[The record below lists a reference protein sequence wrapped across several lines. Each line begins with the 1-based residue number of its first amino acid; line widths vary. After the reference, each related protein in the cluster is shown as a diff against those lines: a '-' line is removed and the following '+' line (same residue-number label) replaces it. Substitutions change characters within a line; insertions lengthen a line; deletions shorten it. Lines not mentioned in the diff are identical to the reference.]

1 MADAPKPDEVASSEP
16 KLAATETEL
25 ATNPAHGDAAKE
37 EAAPVTVCS
46 LFHLRFLVSISVLMV
61 SSSSPSKADNNRL

>member
-1 MADAPKPDEVASSEP
+1 MADASTDPTHVDASSEP

-37 EAAPVTVCS
+37 EAAPAAVCRPS
-46 LFHLRFLVSISVLMV
+46 LRRLCFT
-61 SSSSPSKADNNRL
+61 ADI